1 MANSIHGLSNLDS
14 IGQPTLLFTA
24 AAIRNSDLLNG
35 LQIDTLTSS
44 QITQLQARAGHFDTP
59 IAAVHQRCL
68 DAAGGAQQNVTG
80 NRAAFILTAGADALT
95 DADIALACIEDDV
108 AARIYGFSKLKG
120 ICQPTLLFAAA
131 AVSNSD
137 LLTGLQIDTLT
148 GCQITQLQACT
159 FDLNTPFEA
168 FHQRRLATAGGA
180 QQNIARDRLPL
191 ILTAGADA
199 LTDAD
204 IALVGLERD
213 VATGIDKLLNV
224 DRLTGN
230 DAQVTPGP
238 HALQVNLASNFKAQI
253 TACFGNTCDIQV
265 AAQAHHQITPGF
277 ERVGA
282 PEQHLGHAQVTVG
295 DNANV
300 TLGLHHLAGDISM
313 ALQEITVGLQEDVL
327 LETLRPTKAQVAA
340 NHAQFQICFG
350 IAK

>member
-80 NRAAFILTAGADALT
+80 NRA
-95 DADIALACIEDDV
+95 
-108 AARIYGFSKLKG
+108 
-120 ICQPTLLFAAA
+120 
-131 AVSNSD
+131 
-137 LLTGLQIDTLT
+137 
-148 GCQITQLQACT
+148 
-159 FDLNTPFEA
+159 PF
-168 FHQRRLATAGGA
+168 
-180 QQNIARDRLPL
+180 

-253 TACFGNTCDIQV
+253 TACFGNTC
-265 AAQAHHQITPGF
+265 
-277 ERVGA
+277 
-282 PEQHLGHAQVTVG
+282 
-295 DNANV
+295 
-300 TLGLHHLAGDISM
+300 
-313 ALQEITVGLQEDVL
+313 
-327 LETLRPTKAQVAA
+327 
-340 NHAQFQICFG
+340 
-350 IAK
+350 